1 MKTEDI
7 KPGDILYEKERK
19 LLVKVARVDEDGVVK
34 CSAYTDMGRIFKT
47 VPPPYRIGTH
57 TADAYIPAT
66 DDQRKYMER
75 KLAVCEYVN
84 LPKNNRMETLAYI
97 ISDLKAENIELTQR
111 VHQLMDDYN
120 NVVRQLDGKETHKD
134 EDPAKLLLDNMQK
147 MRDHCDMLE
156 KDNEQLKRQCV
167 QLQTERNEA
176 KPHAD
181 ECELQKEE
189 LFKYIARFNNSE
201 LLKIGDDCTYRN
213 SLPNGK
219 PVKVGSVVCNCCRH
233 SVKVD
238 LDGRKCVLCACRY
251 DNTKAEEAQECKPT
265 DE

>member
-1 MKTEDI
+1 MKTEEI

-47 VPPPYRIGTH
+47 VPPPYRVGTR
-57 TADAYIPAT
+57 TADVYVPAT

-120 NVVRQLDGKETHKD
+120 DVVRQLNGKETRKD
-134 EDPAKLLLDNMQK
+134 EDPARLLLDNMQK

-156 KDNEQLKRQCV
+156 KENRELKDFARAIHSFMKDKK
-167 QLQTERNEA
+167 LYMA
-176 KPHAD
+176 KGANCQYYKDGPH
-181 ECELQKEE
+181 
-189 LFKYIARFNNSE
+189 
-201 LLKIGDDCTYRN
+201 
-213 SLPNGK
+213 
-219 PVKVGSVVCNCCRH
+219 VCSTFC
-233 SVKVD
+233 
-238 LDGRKCVLCACRY
+238 L
-251 DNTKAEEAQECKPT
+251 ECKSCLGIIEGLGVICANKLVEARVFFP
-265 DE
+265 DND